1 MEQKVKK
8 FVSSEKKY
16 CDLLNVVD
24 DVLMST
30 KDGTED
36 DFFEEIP
43 RLAKLVNEQ
52 TGQTLKQRF
61 SITGEI

>member
-1 MEQKVKK
+1 MAKPKAYVP
-8 FVSSEKKY
+8 SIKKY
-16 CDLLNVVD
+16 CELLNVVD

-30 KDGTED
+30 KDGTES

-61 SITGEI
+61 GGL

>member
-1 MEQKVKK
+1 MKQKAKAY
-8 FVSSEKKY
+8 VSSEEKY
-16 CDLLNVVD
+16 CQLLNVVD
-24 DVLMST
+24 EVLMST
-30 KDGTED
+30 KDGTD
-36 DFFEEIP
+36 NDFFEEIP

>member
-1 MEQKVKK
+1 MQQKEKK

>member
-1 MEQKVKK
+1 MAKPKPYNDP
-8 FVSSEKKY
+8 SIKKY

-30 KDGTED
+30 KDGTD
-36 DFFEEIP
+36 TDFFEEIP
-43 RLAKLVNEQ
+43 RLAELVNEQ